1 MFSFTNSIL
10 CKSKDENT
18 YRFYKVKY
26 LMLEVERM
34 ATIKDIAEEAGFS
47 ISTVSRVLNNDQSL
61 SVPDETREKIY
72 EVAEKLNYRKKT
84 VRLLVKNIA
93 FLYWLTDI
101 EELEDVYFKSMR
113 LEIEKLSKKFNVEL
127 TTYKISDG
135 IHNIPDNIEGFI
147 AVGMFSDKELAYLR
161 SITPN
166 GVFIDTTPDPNHYDS
181 VRPDLAQI
189 TRKTV
194 DFLMEKGH
202 SQIGFIG
209 GTYHNPNTGEDEMDI
224 RERTFRSYMTEKG
237 LLNDE
242 YVFSRRGFSVD
253 SGYNLMTNAIGK
265 LGDQLPTAFYIAAD
279 PIAVG
284 CLQALNE
291 KGIAVPNRVS
301 VISINNIS
309 VAKYVSPPLTTFHID
324 TKEICKNAL
333 ELLLEQVL
341 EKRRIV
347 KTLFLGCEL
356 VVRKSTN

>member
-1 MFSFTNSIL
+1 M
-10 CKSKDENT
+10 
-18 YRFYKVKY
+18 
-26 LMLEVERM
+26 EVERV

-72 EVAEKLNYRKKT
+72 DVAEKLNYRKKT

-127 TTYKISDG
+127 TTYKITDG
-135 IHNIPDNIEGFI
+135 IHNIPENIEGFI
-147 AVGMFSDKELAYLR
+147 AVGMFSNKELEHLR
-161 SITPN
+161 SITLN

-194 DFLMEKGH
+194 DFLIEKDH
-202 SQIGFIG
+202 SEIGFIG
-209 GTYHNPNTGEDEMDI
+209 GTYHNPNTDQDEMDL
-224 RERTFRSYMTEKG
+224 REKTFRSYMTEKG
-237 LLNDE
+237 LLKDQ
-242 YVFSRRGFSVD
+242 YIFCQRGFSVEN
-253 SGYNLMTNAIGK
+253 GYRLMTNAIEK
-265 LGDQLPTAFYIAAD
+265 LGDQLPTAFFIAAD

-301 VISINNIS
+301 VISVNNIS

-324 TKEICKNAL
+324 TKEICKNAI

-341 EKRRIV
+341 DKRKMV
-347 KTLFLGCEL
+347 KKLFLGSDL
-356 VVRKSTN
+356 IVRRSTN